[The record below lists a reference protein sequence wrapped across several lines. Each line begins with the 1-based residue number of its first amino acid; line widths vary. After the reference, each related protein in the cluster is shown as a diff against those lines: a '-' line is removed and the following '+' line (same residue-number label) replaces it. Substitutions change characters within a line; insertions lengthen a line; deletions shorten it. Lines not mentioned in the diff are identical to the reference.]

1 MDQHTGD
8 MWFIYGTKHRR
19 DNQLQTW
26 DFRYTDAVSV
36 QSDIVDNTNVIR
48 EQLES
53 IQSNMINDT

>member
-8 MWFIYGTKHRR
+8 KWLIYSTKHRR
-19 DNQLQTW
+19 DNQLQTR

-36 QSDIVDNTNVIR
+36 QNDIVDNTDVLR

-53 IQSNMINDT
+53 IQSNMMNDT